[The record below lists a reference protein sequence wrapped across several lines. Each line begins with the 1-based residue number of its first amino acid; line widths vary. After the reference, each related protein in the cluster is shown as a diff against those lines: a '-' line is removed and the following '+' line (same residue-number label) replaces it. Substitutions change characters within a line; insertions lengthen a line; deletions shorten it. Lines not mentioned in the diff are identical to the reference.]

1 MDPLAKKKQE
11 NIAAYVISMWHL
23 EDLLRAERFDLKAI
37 EAHMVE
43 PMDAD
48 EKTKSAMLSWYAK
61 MAKRMVDQGLQQRG
75 HLSEVREV
83 MHELEYLHRTLIE
96 ILKDEGYAA
105 LFSKAEPGIST
116 VQETAGEEAEEAIAT
131 CFTAI
136 YGVMMLRAKNEEISD
151 ATVEAE
157 GHMRHLLEHLS
168 KQYREM
174 RTLPG
179 VSLN

>member
-23 EDLLRAERFDLKAI
+23 EDLLRAERFDLGTI

-48 EKTKSAMLSWYAK
+48 DRTKASMLAWYSA
-61 MAKRMVDQGLQQRG
+61 MAKRMIDQGIQQHG

-83 MHELEYLHRTLIE
+83 MHELEYLHRTLID
-96 ILKDEGYAA
+96 LLNDGTYDAMFA
-105 LFSKAEPGIST
+105 KAEPGIT
-116 VQETAGEEAEEAIAT
+116 TIQEAAGEDATEPIAT
-131 CFTAI
+131 CLTAI
-136 YGVMMLRAKNEEISD
+136 YGVMLLRAKGERISEGT
-151 ATVEAE
+151 AEAE
-157 GHMRHLLEHLS
+157 GHMRRLLEHLS
-168 KQYREM
+168 QHYRQM
-174 RTLPG
+174 RKLPG

>member
-11 NIAAYVISMWHL
+11 NIAGYVISMWHL

-48 EKTKSAMLSWYAK
+48 EKTKASMLAWYAL
-61 MAKRMVDQGLQQRG
+61 MTRRMVDQGIQERG

-83 MHELEYLHRTLIE
+83 MHELEYLHRTLID
-96 ILKDEGYAA
+96 LLNDEVYEA
-105 LFSKAEPGIST
+105 LFAKAEPGIT
-116 VQETAGEEAEEAIAT
+116 TIQEAAGEDAVEPIST
-131 CFTAI
+131 CLTAI
-136 YGVMMLRAKNEEISD
+136 YGVMMLRAKGEKISEGT
-151 ATVEAE
+151 AEAE
-157 GHMRHLLEHLS
+157 GHMRRLLEHLS
-168 KQYREM
+168 KHYLQM
-174 RTLPG
+174 RKLPG